1 MSTTH
6 CPSTSPHRQ
15 IVRPPKKSFFG
26 TKETFLAPAGTG
38 QSRSLG
44 VQRSR
49 RRAGIAPW
57 INHHDVHVPLSP
69 VSTPLQLRRPSR
81 ARGITVAARAPVV
94 VGRRRLRPW
103 REHRVR
109 LSLGAQLLT
118 GESPHQPAG
127 PCLASFPVV
136 AVPMAASSSHRV
148 KCGPT

>member
-1 MSTTH
+1 MSTSH
-6 CPSTSPHRQ
+6 SPSTSPHRQ

-81 ARGITVAARAPVV
+81 ARGITVAARAGRGSSPSLSAPAVERTPGPVV
-94 VGRRRLRPW
+94 SWRSTADGRESSPTGRPMPRQLPLPSPW
-103 REHRVR
+103 
-109 LSLGAQLLT
+109 LLPLLT
-118 GESPHQPAG
+118 A
-127 PCLASFPVV
+127 
-136 AVPMAASSSHRV
+136 
-148 KCGPT
+148 